1 MRIENQERAAQEN
14 PIQHPGI
21 RDKWEAKIANAPL
34 KEQLEILADIQR
46 QYDEAKAQW
55 SALYAK
61 TEMHQRD
68 AEYVAQI
75 IASRLPIAVVEYV
88 KKAKVQS

>member
-1 MRIENQERAAQEN
+1 MGIEHEERVASEA

-21 RDKWEAKIANAPL
+21 KDKWEAKIANSPL

-46 QYDEAKAQW
+46 QLDEARAQW
-55 SALYAK
+55 SALYEK
-61 TEMHQRD
+61 TQMHQRD

-75 IASRLPIAVVEYV
+75 IASKLPVAVVEYA